1 MGSADP
7 FFMPAAGFCTGQY
20 IVSSAL
26 IDSGLR
32 IERSGI
38 LWNLKIRPLRMPV
51 DIGRVMTDFVKRDEA
66 AELSCFLILLEHL
79 FKGGMIFTDVGFK
92 LVCRIHF
99 DRAER
104 TDHVAEGTLMAVI
117 TLIPPV
123 SEYLGIL

>member
-7 FFMPAAGFCTGQY
+7 FFIPAAGFCTGQY

-26 IDSGLR
+26 IDSGFR

-66 AELSCFLILLEHL
+66 AELACLLILLKHL
-79 FKGGMIFTDVGFK
+79 LKGGMILPYIGFK
-92 LVCRIHF
+92 LVGRIHF
-99 DRAER
+99 NRAEG
-104 TDHVAEGTLMAVI
+104 TDHETEGTLMAVI
-117 TLIPPV
+117 TLVSPV